1 MSTLDFEF
9 LKWQKE
15 VFNDSARF
23 KVVVAG
29 RRTGKTRFA
38 ATMLIIKALE
48 CVNKD
53 ATVLYAAP
61 TFASAKVLMWDL
73 VQELARP
80 VMVKANINDGEI
92 TLVNGVKIRIRGA
105 DNPDS
110 LRGYK
115 LYYAVLDES
124 KDMRENVWP
133 LVVRAALSD
142 LKGGALIIGTP
153 EPGESQF
160 RDQYDLGLS
169 GTDPEWKSW
178 LFPTSCNELIDP
190 KELESAKRTLSSQ
203 QYAQEYEADFNTYG
217 QTVFKS
223 EWLKYSEN
231 EPKDGDY
238 YVAVDPAGFES
249 VDDPNKKR
257 YLDNT
262 AIAIVKVTEDGKW
275 FVKKIVFGRFDVRE
289 TAVQIL
295 MAIRTYQPI
304 AVGVERGA
312 LARALMPYFQDLS
325 RKNGI
330 YAHIEQIQIGG
341 SSKTNR
347 VTYALQGMF
356 EHGRITMNSR
366 ENWDVFKKEYMNFP
380 SKKVHDDTLD
390 SLSLIQNLVT
400 TTYSKYEAGVQEWEP
415 LDEVTG
421 L

>member
-1 MSTLDFEF
+1 MSDLNFP
-9 LKWQKE
+9 LLNWQRE
-15 VFNDSARF
+15 VFSDMTRF
-23 KVVVAG
+23 KVCVAG

-38 ATMLIIKALE
+38 AIMLIIKALE
-48 CVNKD
+48 CEHTD

-61 TFASAKVLMWDL
+61 TFAMAKVLMWDL
-73 VQELARP
+73 IQELARP
-80 VMVKANINDGEI
+80 VLVKANINDGEI

-124 KDMRENVWP
+124 KDMRETVWP
-133 LVVRAALSD
+133 LVIRPALSD
-142 LKGGALIIGTP
+142 LKGHALIIGTP

-160 RDQYDLGLS
+160 RDQYELGLT
-169 GTDPEWKSW
+169 GEDAEWKSW

-217 QTVFKS
+217 QSVFKS
-223 EWLKYSEN
+223 EWLKFSPD

-238 YVAVDPAGFES
+238 YIAVDPAGFEA
-249 VDDPNKKR
+249 VGDPNKKR
-257 YLDNT
+257 HLDNT
-262 AIAIVKVTEDGKW
+262 AIAVVKVTDDGKW
-275 FVKKIVFGRFDVRE
+275 WVKKIVLGRFDVRE

-295 MAIRTYQPI
+295 MAIRSYRPI
-304 AVGVERGA
+304 AVGVEKGS
-312 LARALMPYFQDLS
+312 LARALMPYLQDLS

-330 YAHIEQIQIGG
+330 YAHIEHIVIGG

-347 VTYALQGMF
+347 ITYALQGMY
-356 EHGRITMNSR
+356 EHGRITHNSR

-380 SKKVHDDTLD
+380 SKKVHDDAID
-390 SLSLIQNLVT
+390 SLSLIANLVT
-400 TTYSKYEAGVQEWEP
+400 TTYAKQEDGVREWEP
-415 LDEVTG
+415 LDEITG

>member
-1 MSTLDFEF
+1 MSDLNFPM
-9 LKWQKE
+9 LRWQRE
-15 VFNDSARF
+15 VFSDKTRF

-38 ATMLIIKALE
+38 ATMLIVKALE
-48 CVNKD
+48 CKHSD
-53 ATVLYAAP
+53 ATVLYASP
-61 TFASAKVLMWDL
+61 TYAMSKVLMWDL

-133 LVVRAALSD
+133 LVVRPALSD
-142 LKGGALIIGTP
+142 LKGEALIIGTP

-160 RDQYDLGLS
+160 RDQYELGLS
-169 GTDPEWKSW
+169 GQDSEWKSW
-178 LFPTSCNELIDP
+178 LFPTSVNELIDP
-190 KELESAKRTLSSQ
+190 KELESARRTLSSQ

-223 EWLKYSEN
+223 EWLKFSEE
-231 EPKDGDY
+231 EPRQGDY
-238 YVAVDPAGFES
+238 YIAVDPAGFES

-257 YLDNT
+257 HLDNT
-262 AIAIVKVTEDGKW
+262 AIAIVKVTDDGKW
-275 FVKKIVFGRFDVRE
+275 WVKKIVYGRFDVRE
-289 TAVQIL
+289 TAVQLL
-295 MAIRTYQPI
+295 MAVRACRPI
-304 AVGVERGA
+304 AVGIERGA
-312 LARALMPYFQDLS
+312 LARALMPYYSDLS

-330 YAHIEQIQIGG
+330 YAHVEQIAIGG

-347 VTYALQGMF
+347 ITYGLQGLF
-356 EHGRITMNSR
+356 EHGRITLNER
-366 ENWDVFKKEYMNFP
+366 ENWDAFKKEYMNFP
-380 SKKVHDDTLD
+380 SKKVHDDLLD
-390 SLSLIQNLVT
+390 SLSLIASLVT
-400 TTYSKYEAGVQEWEP
+400 TTYAKLEDGVREWEP
-415 LDEVTG
+415 LDDVTG
-421 L
+421 I

>member
-1 MSTLDFEF
+1 MSELNFQF

-15 VFNDSARF
+15 VFNDSTRF

-48 CVNKD
+48 CVHKD

-133 LVVRAALSD
+133 LVVRPALSD

-169 GTDPEWKSW
+169 GSDTEWKSW

-190 KELESAKRTLSSQ
+190 KELESARRTLSSQ

-223 EWLKYSEN
+223 EWLKYSEK
-231 EPKDGDY
+231 EPNDGDY
-238 YVAVDPAGFES
+238 YIAVDPAGFES

-262 AIAIVKVTEDGKW
+262 AIAVVKVTEDGKW

-295 MAIRTYQPI
+295 LAIRTYKPI
-304 AVGVERGA
+304 AVGVERGS
-312 LARALMPYFQDLS
+312 LARALMPYFSDLS
-325 RKNGI
+325 RKNGV

-347 VTYALQGMF
+347 VTYNLQGMF
-356 EHGRITMNSR
+356 EHGRITLNSR
-366 ENWDVFKKEYMNFP
+366 ENWDTFKKEYMNFP
-380 SKKVHDDTLD
+380 SKKVHDDLLD
-390 SLSLIQNLVT
+390 SLSLVANLVT
-400 TTYSKYEAGVQEWEP
+400 TTYSKYEDGVRDWEP
-415 LDEVTG
+415 LDEISGV
-421 L
+421 

>member
-1 MSTLDFEF
+1 MSELNFQF
-9 LKWQKE
+9 LNWQRE
-15 VFNDSARF
+15 VFNDKTRF

-48 CVNKD
+48 CVNTD
-53 ATVLYAAP
+53 ATILYAAP

-80 VMVKANINDGEI
+80 VLLKANINDGEI

-115 LYYAVLDES
+115 LYFAVLDES

-133 LVVRAALSD
+133 LVVRPALSD

-160 RDQYDLGLS
+160 RDQYELGLT
-169 GTDPEWKSW
+169 GTDSEWKSW

-203 QYAQEYEADFNTYG
+203 QYAQEYEADFSTYG
-217 QTVFKS
+217 QTVFKE
-223 EWLKYSEN
+223 EWLKYSDV
-231 EPKDGDY
+231 EPSQGDY
-238 YVAVDPAGFES
+238 YIAVDPAGFES

-262 AIAIVKVTEDGKW
+262 AIAVVKVTDDGKW
-275 FVKKIVFGRFDVRE
+275 WVKKIVFGRFDVRE
-289 TAVQIL
+289 TAVQL
-295 MAIRTYQPI
+295 LLAVRTYKPI
-304 AVGVERGA
+304 AVGVERGS
-312 LARALMPYFQDLS
+312 LARALMPYYQDLT
-325 RKNGI
+325 RKNNI

-341 SSKTNR
+341 NSKTNR
-347 VTYALQGMF
+347 IVYALQGMH
-356 EHGRITMNSR
+356 EHGRITLNSR

-380 SKKVHDDTLD
+380 SKKVHDDLLD
-390 SLSLIQNLVT
+390 ALSLIQNLVT
-400 TTYSKYEAGVQEWEP
+400 TTYSKFEEGVREWEP
-415 LDEVTG
+415 LDDIAG
-421 L
+421 I

>member
-1 MSTLDFEF
+1 MSDLSFQF
-9 LKWQKE
+9 LKWQRE
-15 VFNDSARF
+15 VFADNHRF

-48 CVNKD
+48 CKHTD
-53 ATVLYAAP
+53 ATILYASP
-61 TFASAKVLMWDL
+61 TFSMSKVLMWDL
-73 VQELARP
+73 IQELARP
-80 VMVKANINDGEI
+80 VLSKVNINDGEL

-133 LVVRAALSD
+133 LVIRPALSD

-160 RDQYDLGLS
+160 RDQYDLGMA
-169 GTDPEWKSW
+169 GTDDEWKSW

-190 KELESAKRTLSSQ
+190 KELEAAKRTLSSQ

-217 QTVFKS
+217 QNVFKE
-223 EWLKYSEN
+223 EWLKFSEV
-231 EPKDGDY
+231 EPTQGDY
-238 YVAVDPAGFES
+238 YIACDPAGFES

-257 YLDNT
+257 HLDNT
-262 AIAIVKVTEDGKW
+262 AIAVVKVTDDGKW
-275 FVKKIVFGRFDVRE
+275 WVKKIVFGRFDVRE
-289 TAVQIL
+289 TAVQLL
-295 MAIRTYQPI
+295 MAIRTYRPVS
-304 AVGVERGA
+304 VGIERGS

-330 YAHIEQIQIGG
+330 YAHIEMIQIGG

-347 VTYALQGMF
+347 VSYALQGMY
-356 EHGRITMNSR
+356 EHGRITHNSR

-380 SKKVHDDTLD
+380 SKKVHDDLLD

-400 TTYSKYEAGVQEWEP
+400 TTYSKYEEGVREWEP
-415 LDEVTG
+415 LDSVSG
-421 L
+421 I